1 MLFKSVVFRYII
13 VKGVR
18 KMDNNQSVQPG
29 EHKLQPL
36 PYAYNALEPVISAD
50 TVRMH
55 HDILQKKYVDALN
68 AAELALVDA
77 RQQNNF
83 DLIKY
88 WENEL
93 AFNGSGNIL
102 HSIYWTVMA
111 PVGAGGEPGNVT
123 TSQIINYFGNFEAFQ
138 QQFSNAANK
147 IEGSAWSILSW
158 QPTWHRLE
166 ILQAEK
172 HQNQTQW
179 SGLPILVL
187 DVWEHAYF
195 RDYATKRD
203 EYIKNWWT
211 IVNWNEVEQRL
222 KLAINGEVRL
232 TI

>member
-1 MLFKSVVFRYII
+1 
-13 VKGVR
+13 
-18 KMDNNQSVQPG
+18 MDSSQSVQPG
-29 EHKLQPL
+29 GHKLQPL

-77 RQQNNF
+77 RESNNF
-83 DLIKY
+83 DLIRY

-102 HSIYWTVMA
+102 HSIYWAVMA
-111 PVGAGGEPGNVT
+111 PVWTGGEPEGVT
-123 TSQIINYFGNFEAFQ
+123 TSQIINYFGNFEAFRE
-138 QQFSNAANK
+138 QFSNAANK
-147 IEGSAWSILSW
+147 IEGSAWSILTW

-195 RDYATKRD
+195 HDYQTKRD

-232 TI
+232 TL